1 MKAGYRKTIAMK
13 RRWVLWLL
21 VILFVWVVIS
31 RFAQIRQLAET
42 LAQGQWEWVLVAG
55 LLQAISY
62 LGFAAMF
69 QRGFR
74 AVSVYYRFADILAV
88 TLASIFVNTVAPFG
102 GASGIVLF
110 VDDAAQRGESAARA
124 SAGTLL
130 ALMAEY
136 GTFALMVFAGLGYLF
151 AHDNL
156 RTYQIAGSAVLLAV
170 VVVLGAALMLG
181 VWRFEWLRRLLDW
194 IRRTVNR
201 AAVRLHRAAI
211 LPEEWAARN
220 AAEFAEAA
228 AALRDRRREIARTWL
243 AALAMHVVSLASLVF
258 LFLAFYRPVGLG
270 VLVAG
275 FAMGNLFR
283 LVAFTPQGIGL
294 VEGVMTLVYTS
305 LGVPASTATVI
316 SLAFRGLSF
325 WLPLLVGFILV
336 RQVKSFR
343 SEKNA
348 PMPAHDGA

>member
-1 MKAGYRKTIAMK
+1 MK
-13 RRWVLWLL
+13 RRWILWLL
-21 VILFVWVVIS
+21 IIFFVWVVIS

-42 LAQGQWEWVLVAG
+42 LAQGRWQWVLVAG

-62 LGFAAMF
+62 LAFAAMF
-69 QRGFR
+69 QGGFR
-74 AVSVYYRFADILAV
+74 AVSVYYHFGDILAV

-110 VDDAAQRGESAARA
+110 VDDAAQRGESPARA

-136 GTFALMVFAGLGYLF
+136 GTFALIVFAGLGYLF
-151 AHDNL
+151 AHDDL
-156 RTYQIAGSAVLLAV
+156 RTYQLAGSAALLAV

-181 VWRFEWLRRLLDW
+181 LWRPDRLRRFLDG
-194 IRRTVNR
+194 IRRGVNR
-201 AAVRLHRAAI
+201 ANAWLHKPAI
-211 LPEEWAARN
+211 LPEEWASRN
-220 AAEFAEAA
+220 AAEFTEAA
-228 AALRDRRREIARTWL
+228 SALQTRRREIARTWA
-243 AALAMHVVSLASLVF
+243 AALAMHLFSLASLIF

-336 RQVKSFR
+336 RRVKSFR

-348 PMPAHDGA
+348 PMPAHDDA